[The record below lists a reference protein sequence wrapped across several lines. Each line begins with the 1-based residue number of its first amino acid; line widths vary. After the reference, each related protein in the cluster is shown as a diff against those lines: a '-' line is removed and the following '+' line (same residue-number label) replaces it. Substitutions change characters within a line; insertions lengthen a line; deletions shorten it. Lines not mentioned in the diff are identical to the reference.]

1 MVYLNINDMY
11 FSDAY
16 YKIMIKMKIIVTVF
30 LFFLLVNFSISFETN
45 DPQEKEVNLIYK
57 RVLFP
62 KAVQR

>member
-1 MVYLNINDMY
+1 MVYLNINNMY

-45 DPQEKEVNLIYK
+45 DPQEKEVN
-57 RVLFP
+57 
-62 KAVQR
+62 